1 MRRWFRAQPIH
12 RKLVLTSMVKTTVV
26 LVAAMVTLLCVDVL
40 RFQRNVTTAA
50 SALAAMVAE
59 NIRVALALGD
69 TAGVSQ
75 TLETVRLQASAQ
87 KACAYGTDGALVSE
101 FVREMSAPCPAVA
114 PTEVR
119 WSVLGASAPAEVNG
133 SAIGLVYVEMNWAAM
148 RARFLTAGAT
158 SLVVLVIA
166 AGVMFVLSH
175 RLHRRISDPITQ
187 LAAAARRMGKAEDD
201 QSPLPR
207 VEAPQDEVDE
217 LVNAFGAMVDRVRTA
232 NLDLTQAN
240 GAMRHEI
247 DERRAVEVEREAL
260 LGRER
265 EAHRIKDEFLA
276 TVSHELRTP
285 LNAIV
290 GWARILSTA
299 GSNPETVAKA
309 AASVHRNALTQA
321 RVIDDLIDI
330 SRIVTGRLKVL
341 KEPVDLCAV
350 IDSAVL
356 AVRPTAQQT
365 GIDLTFQLPSSPC
378 LISGDRDRLH
388 QVVWNLLSNAV
399 KFAPGGAVRVRLEPQ
414 DSTCTLVVEDTGVG
428 IAPEFLDQ
436 VFDRFRQADAS
447 PTREHGGL
455 GIGLAIAKE
464 LVELHG
470 GFVRAESAGRGQ
482 GARFSVVLPRFV
494 GQEHAH
500 TSEERPP
507 SLAGISVLAVD
518 DNLDSIE
525 ILEAALTKAGATV
538 RVASSGAEALDLW
551 RQELSDVLLCE
562 LAMPKMSGFE
572 LLAQVR
578 ELDRAAGR
586 VTPAIA
592 VTAHAGEEEVA
603 RSAQAGFQMHV
614 AKPFDA
620 NRLIRAVGTARTRV

>member
-187 LAAAARRMGKAEDD
+187 LAAAARRMGKAED
-201 QSPLPR
+201 
-207 VEAPQDEVDE
+207 
-217 LVNAFGAMVDRVRTA
+217 DRVRTA

-551 RQELSDVLLCE
+551 RQELSDVLLCD